1 MPLTPWTYAMTN
13 NLLHISICICE
24 QGLSGCL
31 PEKELLGHGVCTY
44 FVSLTKAITEASS
57 FGGQWQKRFWQSVIQ
72 SQHCQLGCLYSAGSF
87 LEPSHR
93 VVWTLFLRAW
103 PLKLAFRAPWR
114 FYELPI
120 TINKITRVGSVVYNC
135 KSLIYVRLG
144 VGKLLL

>member
-13 NLLHISICICE
+13 NFIHISICICE
-24 QGLSGCL
+24 QSFLGCL
-31 PEKELLGHGVCTY
+31 PEKELLGHRVCTY
-44 FVSLTKAITEASS
+44 FVSLTKAITETSS
-57 FGGQWQKRFWQSVIQ
+57 FGGQWQQRFRHSIIQ
-72 SQHCQLGCLYSAGSF
+72 STLPVGVSVLSRVM
-87 LEPSHR
+87 LEPSHG

-103 PLKLAFRAPWR
+103 PLRLAFGAPWR
-114 FYELPI
+114 FCELPI